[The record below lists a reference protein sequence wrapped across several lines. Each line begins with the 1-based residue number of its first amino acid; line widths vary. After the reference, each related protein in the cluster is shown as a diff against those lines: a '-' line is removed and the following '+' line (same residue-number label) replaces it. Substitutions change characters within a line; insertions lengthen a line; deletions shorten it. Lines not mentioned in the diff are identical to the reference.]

1 LRIFICSKKDIMK
14 KTLES
19 RIAEQLLKIGV
30 KNLSSADTRKIHE
43 RVRTIMEAGEPVT
56 VDPVNFIFTFQLA
69 KYNANEVS
77 QADINKLAADLK
89 PIINNIG
96 AGTLINAKTTI
107 TLVGEADPTPISK
120 TGSLYKAGITD
131 NKKLAEARLASL
143 ERIIRAIII
152 SQLTGATDAL
162 IDKAVVFAKSTKTG
176 TTRNITANITQT
188 GETATETVF
197 KCDFN
202 SGELNG
208 KQADA
213 STSYVG
219 YEVTHPIT
227 VPAGTEVSLHFDP
240 YTIPDCF
247 VLKYGDSWGT
257 SGFYGVMDEPINNY
271 YAEGELPDWVRAKN
285 VNFGQYAQYIIY
297 KENGGAV
304 NKAIQQKIAQVKAGA
319 PNQMSGQ
326 DSELGWKFT
335 FTTKAFENTVQ
346 LIVFSPLGNT
356 KFEVAISCKLP
367 DPNILK
373 PLPTPQSF
381 N

>member
-1 LRIFICSKKDIMK
+1 MK
-14 KTLES
+14 KSLES
-19 RIAEQLLKIGV
+19 KIAEQLLKIGV
-30 KNLSSADTRKIHE
+30 KNLSSADTRKLQE
-43 RVRTIMEAGEPVT
+43 RVRSIMEAGEPVT
-56 VDPVNFIFTFQLA
+56 VDPVNFIFTFQLG
-69 KYNANEVS
+69 KYKANEVS

-89 PIINNIG
+89 PMINNIG

-107 TLVGEADPTPISK
+107 TLIGEADPTPISK
-120 TGSLYKAGITD
+120 TGTLYQAGITS
-131 NKKLAEARLASL
+131 NKMLAEARIASL

-152 SQLTGATDAL
+152 SQLPGATDAL
-162 IDKAVVFAKSTKTG
+162 IDKAVVFSKSTKTG

-188 GETATETVF
+188 GETSTETVF

-202 SGELNG
+202 SGELSG

-257 SGFYGVMDEPINNY
+257 SGFYGVLEEPINGY
-271 YAEGELPDWVRAKN
+271 YAEGEIPDWIREKN
-285 VNFGQYAQYIIY
+285 INFRQYARYVIFQ
-297 KENGGAV
+297 ENGGAV
-304 NKAIQQKIAQVKAGA
+304 DKVIQQKIDQVKSGA
-319 PNQMSGQ
+319 TNQVSGQ

-346 LIVFSPLGNT
+346 LVVFSPLGHT
-356 KFEVAISCKLP
+356 KFKVAISCKLP

-373 PLPTPQSF
+373 PLPVPQSF